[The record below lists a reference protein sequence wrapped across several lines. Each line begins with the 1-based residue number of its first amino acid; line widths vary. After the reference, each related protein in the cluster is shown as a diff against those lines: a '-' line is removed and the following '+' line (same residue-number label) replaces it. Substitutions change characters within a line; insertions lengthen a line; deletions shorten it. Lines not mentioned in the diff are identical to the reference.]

1 MASLTVISRF
11 SFAPKSLI
19 WHFGLVFLW
28 LVSSDELVT
37 RSRLVSSDEPVTQSR
52 FSGGELSL
60 ATSTYS
66 TPSISGDHF
75 LSSFCHHRRRHHKHI
90 KVTMCVQR
98 WYLVKILKNSRK
110 KQFLLQLLQKLCGE
124 YFSKLV
130 INITMPWNCRRWKYF
145 GQKAAKR
152 CYKFSE
158 EISWNF
164 YSKCST

>member
-19 WHFGLVFLW
+19 WRFGLVFLW
-28 LVSSDELVT
+28 LVSSDE
-37 RSRLVSSDEPVTQSR
+37 PVTLSR

-66 TPSISGDHF
+66 TPSISGDH
-75 LSSFCHHRRRHHKHI
+75 HHRRHHKHI